1 MGCYTIDI
9 HDNVTCDDSGVNRIY
24 FAGGIKSAKSVTSAG
39 FSNTNDQGFGG
50 LTWTAQNGASAC
62 VFLSN
67 NATTSGITVSQYA
80 QAFTVSVPAG
90 VAATSSNCF
99 HSASWSNFTGHSISF
114 KYNTGAGGTQA
125 LAAFEVGLNVTNK
138 INVYVYD
145 GDVYAV
151 YWYPGICAGNG
162 YEYLTGGSTSC
173 TNPTTIYAPNTY
185 AYFRICDATATA
197 CSGVSIGNIYVDYS
211 ADGVTWIT
219 R

>member
-1 MGCYTIDI
+1 MIVDGFNNTISRTAAGGTGSTNASMGCYTIDI

-67 NATTSGITVSQYA
+67 NATTSGITVSQDA

-114 KYNTGAGGTQA
+114 KYNTGAGGTKLLLPLRSA
-125 LAAFEVGLNVTNK
+125 LTSRTK
-138 INVYVYD
+138 
-145 GDVYAV
+145 
-151 YWYPGICAGNG
+151 
-162 YEYLTGGSTSC
+162 STSTSMTATC
-173 TNPTTIYAPNTY
+173 TRSIGIRESA
-185 AYFRICDATATA
+185 RATAMNT
-197 CSGVSIGNIYVDYS
+197 
-211 ADGVTWIT
+211 
-219 R
+219 